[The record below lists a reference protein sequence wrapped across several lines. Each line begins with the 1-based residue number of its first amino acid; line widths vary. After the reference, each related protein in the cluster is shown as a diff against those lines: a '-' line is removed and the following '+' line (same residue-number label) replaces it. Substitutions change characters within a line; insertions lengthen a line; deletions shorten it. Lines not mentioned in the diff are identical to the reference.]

1 MPKILIVDD
10 SEDNRDVLARRL
22 TRRGFEVEIAGS
34 GRQAI
39 EDTANTNPDLILM
52 DMNMPEM
59 DGWEATR
66 TLREKGV
73 VTPII
78 ALTAHAMTGDRERAI
93 EAGCTDYH
101 AKPVEMPQLLALINQ
116 LLEHSGDSTPIE

>member
-101 AKPVEMPQLLALINQ
+101 AKPVEMTQLLALINQ